1 MIKNIRGFFKN
12 RSGAS
17 AVEYG
22 LLLGL
27 IAVTMTVGVGI
38 LGTSISS
45 ALAKPA
51 DALSSAASGAATPAV
66 GGDDPGNV
74 APAVPAVPVTP
85 GKKGPGNVKPPVVS
99 PMM

>member
-1 MIKNIRGFFKN
+1 MIKNIRGFFQN

-27 IAVTMTVGVGI
+27 IAVTLTVGAGI

-45 ALAKPA
+45 ALAKPL
-51 DALSSAASGAATPAV
+51 DALSSAASGPATPAV
-66 GGDDPGNV
+66 GGDVPGKV
-74 APAVPAVPVTP
+74 VSAVPMTP
-85 GKKGPGNVKPPVVS
+85 GKKGLGQVKNPVAS